1 MKLVSWNVNGLRAIY
16 KKGFE
21 DNFQEID
28 ADIFCI
34 QETKMQENQLQV
46 NLKDYEQF
54 YNYAER
60 KGYSGTA
67 IFSKVKPINVS
78 NGIGK
83 EEHDLEG
90 RVITLEFEKFFLVN
104 CYTPNSR
111 KRTCKTKI
119 QNDLGRGI
127 YEISQKTR

>member
-1 MKLVSWNVNGLRAIY
+1 
-16 KKGFE
+16 
-21 DNFQEID
+21 
-28 ADIFCI
+28 
-34 QETKMQENQLQV
+34 MQENQLQV